1 MTDELRPIPQVKP
14 RHFPPPPPLVEKTPG
29 LWRRTPPA
37 IFPPIMGLFGLGHA
51 WRALA
56 LQPGMAP
63 LEPVGEAILGGTIL
77 LYAFALIAWLAKPLR
92 RPGVVVEDLAV
103 LPGRAGIAA
112 MVLCLIL
119 AGSALRP
126 YAPDLALGLVIAGM
140 IALAAL
146 GLTIATLVLTGPAE
160 ARTVTPVFHLVFV
173 GYILAPLTLA
183 PLGHATAA
191 TVIFWAMIPV
201 AALIWFASLRQLIA
215 RIPPAPLRPLLAIH
229 LAPASLF
236 ATVSML
242 LGHTTL
248 AASFALAALAILAA
262 LVASARWL
270 LQAGFTPLWGALTFP
285 LAASA
290 TAAMMSLGTAGL
302 WVGGLLTLAATA
314 LNPWVAQQV
323 LKSWAKRDLG
333 ARTNAATA

>member
-1 MTDELRPIPQVKP
+1 MSDTPRPIPPVKP

-56 LQPGMAP
+56 MQPGMAP
-63 LEPVGEAILGGTIL
+63 LQPVGEVILGGTLL

-92 RPGVVVEDLAV
+92 RPAVVVEELAV
-103 LPGRAGIAA
+103 LPGRAGMAA

-126 YAPDLALGLVIAGM
+126 YAPGLALGLVVAGL

-146 GLTIATLVLTGPAE
+146 GLMIATLVLTGPAE
-160 ARTVTPVFHLVFV
+160 GRTVTPVFHLVFV
-173 GYILAPLTLA
+173 GYILAPLTLV
-183 PLGHATAA
+183 PLGYTTAS
-191 TVIFWAMIPV
+191 TVIYWAMIAV
-201 AALIWFASLRQLIA
+201 AALIWLASLRQLIA

-229 LAPASLF
+229 LAPASLL

-242 LGHTTL
+242 LGQPVL
-248 AASFALAALAILAA
+248 AAGFALAALAILVALAA
-262 LVASARWL
+262 GANWL

-285 LAASA
+285 LAAAA
-290 TAAMMSLGTAGL
+290 TAAMLALGTPGF
-302 WVGGLLTLAATA
+302 WIGGLLTLAATA

-323 LKSWAKRDLG
+323 LKSWAKGDLG
-333 ARTNAATA
+333 AKTNAATA